1 MSLRFLTRR
10 RDRSNSTSNS
20 LDSKPSSSSPLLS
33 PHDPFAKGKSA
44 VPAQVQIISW
54 HPRDLESSGRQVHI
68 RSRADDTCSATPVYH
83 AFTASSVRRG
93 SEILTPPQAS
103 STSSHSSPRHAPRHV
118 QQTRVE
124 ASAATS
130 RARLTSAS
138 SRSYDDQCSK
148 PDSLHLKHPVSRLVA
163 STLLDTPRSEHVELL
178 QPSWPT
184 PDRDA
189 QEQRSS
195 LIHSHTTPRPAESLP
210 HHTKTAGYDDTL
222 TDTEDASIYSRMPS
236 SSRSHFASIHPSASV
251 ASLASFLS
259 LGGGSKDTP
268 APASTELTKTASSS
282 SSSFNNTLLS
292 RTPSTRRLRRS
303 TNASSADIQISAS
316 STESGAGPSVA
327 PEMIASR
334 SRSSSLSSLTP
345 KFLRSKQGAQ
355 APSTPSGKSK
365 RSRGAPPSAW
375 RSDIAS
381 TATAD
386 MTSADAGGASS
397 TYSSDNQGSSHGHG
411 HQQEHTSSS
420 TLGHL
425 LSKVAVSAHVRKS
438 SADAASDR
446 FYHRSPAPNTHRP
459 LTATIGTSSS
469 PLLASSITAVDS
481 PIISGLPLPDPTP
494 ASISL
499 LVTSQ
504 LFKRLGPPP
513 VGLEPHCFH
522 ERVALIQGYV
532 QSQVPPPPCPKSPP
546 QGVQRASLPPPPRK
560 RRDVAALEDEFDK
573 LECLAEV
580 EMAKFASAGGV
591 GLEELRLEEA
601 FLEARRRSGVD
612 WSRSHFELRSAVGAG
627 SPRMRDAVPPG
638 VSTSAGLGLLTHKDV
653 SGAEGGLGVSL
664 KPAPRTRR
672 RPVIVGAD
680 AEDGKG
686 KRPTTAP
693 ETEQA
698 CIAAKSNFTSPRRRE
713 EGAGQRELFTPQ
725 SFSFKPHQLHNTSI
739 VDEARLHSPLS
750 PLSQLLPLTQN
761 PAPSSYTPTSGSG
774 KQRRGSSDRDS
785 SSSHTH
791 QSNSSAATSTQSP
804 LFWNHHHAFRGGGR
818 LKKGGGEMDE
828 GTEEGEG
835 DETEDTTSCESLSDA
850 TKVVQQQQALGDGVI
865 W

>member
-345 KFLRSKQGAQ
+345 KFLRS
-355 APSTPSGKSK
+355 
-365 RSRGAPPSAW
+365 
-375 RSDIAS
+375 
-381 TATAD
+381 
-386 MTSADAGGASS
+386 
-397 TYSSDNQGSSHGHG
+397 DNQGSSHGHG

-638 VSTSAGLGLLTHKDV
+638 VSTSAGLGLLTHKDN
-653 SGAEGGLGVSL
+653 
-664 KPAPRTRR
+664 
-672 RPVIVGAD
+672 RPV
-680 AEDGKG
+680 
-686 KRPTTAP
+686 
-693 ETEQA
+693 
-698 CIAAKSNFTSPRRRE
+698 
-713 EGAGQRELFTPQ
+713 
-725 SFSFKPHQLHNTSI
+725 
-739 VDEARLHSPLS
+739 
-750 PLSQLLPLTQN
+750 
-761 PAPSSYTPTSGSG
+761 
-774 KQRRGSSDRDS
+774 
-785 SSSHTH
+785 
-791 QSNSSAATSTQSP
+791 
-804 LFWNHHHAFRGGGR
+804 
-818 LKKGGGEMDE
+818 
-828 GTEEGEG
+828 
-835 DETEDTTSCESLSDA
+835 
-850 TKVVQQQQALGDGVI
+850 
-865 W
+865 

>member
-20 LDSKPSSSSPLLS
+20 LDSKPSSSSSLLS

-54 HPRDLESSGRQVHI
+54 HSRDLESSRRQVHI
-68 RSRADDTCSATPVYH
+68 RSRADVTCSATPVYH

-93 SEILTPPQAS
+93 SDILTPPQAS
-103 STSSHSSPRHAPRHV
+103 STSSHSSPRHAPPHV

-148 PDSLHLKHPVSRLVA
+148 PDSLHLKHLVSRLVA

-184 PDRDA
+184 PDTDA
-189 QEQRSS
+189 QEQPSS

-210 HHTKTAGYDDTL
+210 HHTKSVDYDDTL

-259 LGGGSKDTP
+259 FGGGSSKDTP

-292 RTPSTRRLRRS
+292 RMPSTRRLRRS

-316 STESGAGPSVA
+316 STESGAGPSAA
-327 PEMIASR
+327 PEKIASR

-345 KFLRSKQGAQ
+345 NFLRSKQGAQ
-355 APSTPSGKSK
+355 APSIPSGKSK

-381 TATAD
+381 TVTAD

-438 SADAASDR
+438 SADAASGR
-446 FYHRSPAPNTHRP
+446 FYHRSPASNTHRP
-459 LTATIGTSSS
+459 LTATIDTSSSS

-522 ERVALIQGYV
+522 ERVALIQDYV
-532 QSQVPPPPCPKSPP
+532 QSQVPLPPCPKSPP

-560 RRDVAALEDEFDK
+560 RRNVAALEDEFDK

-580 EMAKFASAGGV
+580 EMARFASAGGL

-672 RPVIVGAD
+672 RPVIAGSD

-698 CIAAKSNFTSPRRRE
+698 CIAAKSSFTSPRRRQ

-739 VDEARLHSPLS
+739 LDEARLQS

-828 GTEEGEG
+828 ATEEGEG

-850 TKVVQQQQALGDGVI
+850 TKVVQQQQALGDGFI

>member
-345 KFLRSKQGAQ
+345 KFLR
-355 APSTPSGKSK
+355 
-365 RSRGAPPSAW
+365 
-375 RSDIAS
+375 
-381 TATAD
+381 
-386 MTSADAGGASS
+386 
-397 TYSSDNQGSSHGHG
+397 SDNQGSSHGHG